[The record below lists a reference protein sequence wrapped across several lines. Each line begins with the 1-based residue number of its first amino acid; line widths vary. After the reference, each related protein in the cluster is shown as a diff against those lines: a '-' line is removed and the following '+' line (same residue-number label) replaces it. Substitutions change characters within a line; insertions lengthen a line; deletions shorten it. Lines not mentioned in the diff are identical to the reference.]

1 MFAKKNVVAAAVLT
15 LLAVTAQ
22 AQVSVYGQLDVSV
35 GRKQALVTDNNGVF
49 VTTGS
54 KINKAGATTVDS
66 SDMSQ
71 SYLGFKG
78 QEDLGNGLKAVFKLE
93 SDLAVDT
100 GATTAGAFWS
110 RNATVGLVGDFGALN
125 LGRFET
131 LTKLEG
137 AAFNPFG
144 ASGTFSPTMRLASV
158 ETGSWSN
165 GISYVSPNLSGL
177 TLSAQYSAKEAASAA
192 DGTRAYAAS
201 ANYTAGPLAVS
212 VVYSDRKLIVAPST
226 AKDRDWLLGASYDL
240 GMAKL
245 YAQYGRGKFTIAG
258 ATTSETQ
265 KSDFFQVGAGI
276 PVGADGT
283 VLLALAQGKNKN
295 AAYEGSDK
303 VRDFSMGY
311 THKLSKR
318 TNVYAALINERT
330 TAGLDQAPDLKGT
343 TNSVAVGVR
352 HAF

>member
-35 GRKQALVTDNNGVF
+35 GRKQVL
-49 VTTGS
+49 TGTATGT
-54 KINKAGATTVDS
+54 KLNKAGSTNVDS

-125 LGRFET
+125 LGRFEN

-144 ASGTFSPTMRLASV
+144 ASGTFSPTMRRAV
-158 ETGSWSN
+158 DTESWSN

-201 ANYTAGPLAVS
+201 ANYTAGPLAFS
-212 VVYSDRKLIVAPST
+212 VVYSDIKSIDT
-226 AKDRDWLLGASYDL
+226 AVTDKDRAWLLGASYDL

-245 YAQYGRGKFTIAG
+245 YAQYGRGKITVSDDTG
-258 ATTSETQ
+258 SE
-265 KSDFFQVGAGI
+265 KSNFFQVGAAI

-283 VLLALAQGKNKN
+283 VLMSLAQGKDKESGR
-295 AAYEGSDK
+295 AGTEGSNKD
-303 VRDFSMGY
+303 RDFSLGY

-330 TAGLDQAPDLKGT
+330 TKGLNQAPDLKAT

>member
-35 GRKQALVTDNNGVF
+35 GRKQVLTTDINGDF
-49 VTTGS
+49 VATGS
-54 KINKAGATTVDS
+54 KINKTGSTNVDS

-125 LGRFET
+125 LGRFEN

-144 ASGTFSPTMRLASV
+144 ASGTFSPTMRLAV
-158 ETGSWSN
+158 DTDSWSN

-177 TLSAQYSAKEAASAA
+177 TLSAQYSAKE
-192 DGTRAYAAS
+192 
-201 ANYTAGPLAVS
+201 TA
-212 VVYSDRKLIVAPST
+212 T
-226 AKDRDWLLGASYDL
+226 A
-240 GMAKL
+240 
-245 YAQYGRGKFTIAG
+245 T
-258 ATTSETQ
+258 
-265 KSDFFQVGAGI
+265 
-276 PVGADGT
+276 
-283 VLLALAQGKNKN
+283 
-295 AAYEGSDK
+295 
-303 VRDFSMGY
+303 
-311 THKLSKR
+311 
-318 TNVYAALINERT
+318 
-330 TAGLDQAPDLKGT
+330 
-343 TNSVAVGVR
+343 SVA
-352 HAF
+352 

>member
-35 GRKQALVTDNNGVF
+35 GRKQVLTTDINGDF
-49 VTTGS
+49 VATGS
-54 KINKAGATTVDS
+54 KINKTGSTNVDS

-125 LGRFET
+125 LGRFEN

-144 ASGTFSPTMRLASV
+144 ASGTFSPTMRLAV
-158 ETGSWSN
+158 DTNSWSN

-201 ANYTAGPLAVS
+201 ANYTAGPLAFS
-212 VVYSDRKLIVAPST
+212 VVYSDIKSIDT
-226 AKDRDWLLGASYDL
+226 AVTDKDRAWLLGASYDL

-245 YAQYGRGKFTIAG
+245 YAQYGRGKITVSDDTG
-258 ATTSETQ
+258 SE
-265 KSDFFQVGAGI
+265 KSNFFQVGAAI

-283 VLLALAQGKNKN
+283 VLMTLAQGKTKEPGRLI
-295 AAYEGSDK
+295 AVEGSDK
-303 VRDFSMGY
+303 VRDFSLGDR
-311 THKLSKR
+311 K
-318 TNVYAALINERT
+318 
-330 TAGLDQAPDLKGT
+330 
-343 TNSVAVGVR
+343 SVV
-352 HAF
+352 